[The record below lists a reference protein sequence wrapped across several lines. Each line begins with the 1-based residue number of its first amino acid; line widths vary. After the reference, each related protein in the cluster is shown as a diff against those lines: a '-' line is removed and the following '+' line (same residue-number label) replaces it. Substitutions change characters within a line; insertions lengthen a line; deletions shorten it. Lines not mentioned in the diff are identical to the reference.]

1 MNKAMLVYPTLCVI
15 LFTIKV
21 SRNNFPRIG
30 PKEFEVHII
39 DPLRYF
45 SKEKFLRVALKTC
58 DTGSGR
64 CLETSLLNFP
74 FLVTTGLRAFT
85 VEFLLS
91 ESSRPSKFT
100 KASHGRYFQ
109 IFYSK
114 FPLFTSTNQKFI
126 ACSMYSGLCI

>member
-1 MNKAMLVYPTLCVI
+1 MLVYPKLCVI
-15 LFTIKV
+15 LFIVKV

-39 DPLRYF
+39 DPLQFF
-45 SKEKFLRVALKTC
+45 SKEKFLRVASKTC
-58 DTGSGR
+58 VIRSGR

-74 FLVTTGLRAFT
+74 FLVTTGLRAST

-100 KASHGRYFQ
+100 KTSHGRYFQ

-114 FPLFTSTNQKFI
+114 FPLCTSPNQKFM
-126 ACSMYSGLCI
+126 ACRM